1 MFVCEIWHKKSSHK
15 GVFWCAWCICVRWQ
29 DQRNLSWKRPRI
41 IKYNSE
47 VNGQYGDGTPTLAL
61 PEPCSNLDYDDP
73 CHYKSKFKCILRL
86 GISQYLFFNRNLV
99 EMERHL
105 TFVQGVWR
113 SQVQYVWSVYGA
125 CGEHRQVQ
133 AAGLHMSGKL
143 SSNHWFSALGIG
155 I

>member
-99 EMERHL
+99 EMERPWHL
-105 TFVQGVWR
+105 FRVSEGPRYSMCDQSMGHVESTGRYRLLVCICLVNWAQITD
-113 SQVQYVWSVYGA
+113 SV
-125 CGEHRQVQ
+125 H
-133 AAGLHMSGKL
+133 
-143 SSNHWFSALGIG
+143 
-155 I
+155 